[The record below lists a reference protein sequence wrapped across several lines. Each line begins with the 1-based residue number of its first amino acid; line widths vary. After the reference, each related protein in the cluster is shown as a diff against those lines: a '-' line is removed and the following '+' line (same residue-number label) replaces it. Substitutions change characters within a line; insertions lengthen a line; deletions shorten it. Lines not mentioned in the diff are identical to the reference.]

1 MPHKPFSWII
11 TIAGIGLTVYGTIFL
26 MGMKERYSLDDTLY
40 SVSLIAALVL
50 FIAGTVITGRLTKW
64 WDNR

>member
-11 TIAGIGLTVYGTIFL
+11 TILGIGLTVYGTIFL
-26 MGMKERYSLDDTLY
+26 LGLKETFSLDDTAAQIGL
-40 SVSLIAALVL
+40 VAALVL

-64 WDNR
+64 WDNK